1 MTKPLSDLLSD
12 ASLSPTEY
20 AVMGQI
26 ADGIT
31 AARDCLAEQT
41 AQSSS
46 NFAPA
51 DSVEACLNAIVSLLR
66 KGLLIELSPADIEA
80 DLARWRAEP
89 FPVSVGVNRDRFSGD
104 IDLTEAGFQ
113 LLRSI
118 EHQEFPERQHPPRA
132 SHNDDDPEFLRLFGE
147 TEDILTTNNEIL
159 PGLPRDPSRREPIR
173 RLGPWWYSRFELVP
187 TGFEILVHR
196 TVRRPFN

>member
-20 AVMGQI
+20 AVLGQI
-26 ADGIT
+26 AEGIT

-41 AQSSS
+41 SQSSA

-51 DSVEACLNAIVSLLR
+51 DSVEACLDAINSLLR
-66 KGLLIELSPADIEA
+66 KGLLLELTPADIEA

-89 FPVSVGVNRDRFSGD
+89 FPVSIGVDLTRSPGD
-104 IDLTEAGFQ
+104 IDFTDAGFQ

-118 EHQEFPERQHPPRA
+118 EQQQSPDRPHPPR
-132 SHNDDDPEFLRLFGE
+132 SSRNDDDPEFLRLFGE
-147 TEDILTTNNEIL
+147 TEDTLIKNNEIL
-159 PGLPRDPSRREPIR
+159 PGLSRDPSRREPVR
-173 RLGPWWYSRFELVP
+173 HLGPWWYSRFELVP
-187 TGFEILVHR
+187 TGFELLVHR
-196 TVRRPFN
+196 TVRRTVQ